1 MGAQGSGG
9 IFYMFQGIGIGNP
22 DVLIKV
28 ALNTRSLQARS
39 NLWPGTVNQYQ
50 SHAQALQQSD
60 IVDDIGE
67 VFVLRDLTP
76 QHQHEGLTPVQVDVG
91 CGISEPADVG
101 PAWRSH
107 LVSQVIDY

>member
-1 MGAQGSGG
+1 
-9 IFYMFQGIGIGNP
+9 
-22 DVLIKV
+22 
-28 ALNTRSLQARS
+28 
-39 NLWPGTVNQYQ
+39 
-50 SHAQALQQSD
+50 
-60 IVDDIGE
+60 
-67 VFVLRDLTP
+67 VLRDLTP